1 MFLWL
6 RSATRYILL
15 TTPLCLE
22 SWTWLVA
29 VCSTHWRDER
39 VRSKAWNLKK
49 QGGMT
54 SQLHLPVKLLQLLSQ
69 GDTFVE
75 LNCRRVACEW
85 CVYSSYHA
93 VFYSHLHARA
103 YCMLS
108 YSINQAL
115 INTWSS
121 DSCFLGKLL
130 INDTNNWQ
138 FQYKPT
144 HTLFSVCECT
154 GGGVPRSSISCDR
167 SRIVTQC
174 IHFLTCLI
182 NILNGAVSWLIC
194 CLTRH
199 ILRRHVCNS
208 GGIVCPQECD
218 AGCSHSGA
226 LQWNIMFTSEWFI
239 LHFSV
244 SLLRLLLIYFS

>member
-1 MFLWL
+1 MLHSAASFWSLGRMWQQSSRLNTVWCAVWPCSFLWL

-15 TTPLCLE
+15 TTPLCLD

-75 LNCRRVACEW
+75 LNCGRVACEW

-93 VFYSHLHARA
+93 VFYSHLHTRA

-130 INDTNNWQ
+130 FNDTNNWQ
-138 FQYKPT
+138 FRYKPT
-144 HTLFSVCECT
+144 HTLFSVCEYV
-154 GGGVPRSSISCDR
+154 GGS
-167 SRIVTQC
+167 TTL
-174 IHFLTCLI
+174 IHF
-182 NILNGAVSWLIC
+182 VRS
-194 CLTRH
+194 
-199 ILRRHVCNS
+199 
-208 GGIVCPQECD
+208 
-218 AGCSHSGA
+218 
-226 LQWNIMFTSEWFI
+226 LQNCYSMHTFPDLFN
-239 LHFSV
+239 
-244 SLLRLLLIYFS
+244 